1 MVVGITIN
9 RSWNIYNFRKG
20 LIQSLIAHGH
30 QVVAIAPEDGY
41 GEKLE
46 ALGCQFYPLKMDN
59 KGSNPL
65 KDTFLIYQLYQAYKI
80 TSLDVVLQYTIKP
93 NIFGSIAAKLCGIPS
108 ICNVTGL
115 GTVFIHNNLTSIIAK
130 NLYRYAFK
138 YPDHI
143 FFQNKDDQN
152 LFLDTKL
159 AAATKTSLLPGS
171 GVNTDHFIPENR
183 TKNARFTFLLIGRI
197 LYDKGIVEYIEA
209 IRILRKHGIDA
220 KFQLLGDFDYSSGL
234 GIYKVKI
241 DYWEEEG
248 LIEYLGSTD
257 DVRPFIHQADC
268 VVLPSYREGTPRS
281 LLEAAS
287 QGKPLIATDV
297 PGCRETVID
306 EFNGFLC
313 EVKNAQDLSDK
324 MKKMLDASAKYLK
337 FMGDN
342 SRQLAISKFDE
353 KIVIQQYHQTIAVST
368 QTPFEP
374 NEENNIK
381 PIDISGTINKLDL
394 SKNI

>member
-20 LIQSLIAHGH
+20 IIQSLIAQGH
-30 QVVAIAPEDGY
+30 HVVAIAPEDGY

-65 KDTFLIYQLYQAYKI
+65 KDAYLIYQLYQAYKT

-115 GTVFIHNNLTSIIAK
+115 GTVFIHNNLTAIIAK
-130 NLYRYAFK
+130 KLYRYAFK
-138 YPDHI
+138 FPSHI
-143 FFQNKDDQN
+143 FFQNKDDQD

-159 AAATKTSLLPGS
+159 VDANKTSLLPGS
-171 GVNTDHFIPENR
+171 GVNTDHFIPEKR
-183 TKNARFTFLLIGRI
+183 EKNIRFTFLLIGRI

-209 IRILRKHGIDA
+209 IRILRKKGIA
-220 KFQLLGDFDYSSGL
+220 ARFQLLGDFDYGSGL

-241 DYWEEEG
+241 DSWEEEG

-287 QGKPLIATDV
+287 QGKPLIATNV
-297 PGCRETVID
+297 PGCKEAVVD

-313 EVKNAQDLSDK
+313 KVKNAQDLSDK
-324 MKKMLDASAKYLK
+324 MKKMLNASAKFLK

-353 KIVIQQYHQTIAVST
+353 QIVIQQYHYTIAEST
-368 QTPFEP
+368 QTSTSYKPE
-374 NEENNIK
+374 EENTYK
-381 PIDISGTINKLDL
+381 PNQIPEIAEN
-394 SKNI
+394 